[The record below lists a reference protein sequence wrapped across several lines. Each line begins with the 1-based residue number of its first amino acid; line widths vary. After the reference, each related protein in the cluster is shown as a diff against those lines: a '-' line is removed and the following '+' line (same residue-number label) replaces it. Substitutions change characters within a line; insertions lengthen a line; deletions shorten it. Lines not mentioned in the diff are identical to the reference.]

1 MEDFLVFF
9 VTRLVG
15 IVVILAVGIYIL
27 QAVRI
32 LYIHPYLVYRP
43 TRKLEGTPRRAG
55 LEYREIFFKTK
66 DGVLL
71 NAWFIPAEDPKA
83 IALHC
88 HGNSGNISERLDT
101 IKIYHDMG
109 ISLFLYD
116 YRGYGNSGG
125 KPSEKGTYKDA
136 EAAWYYLVKEMG
148 INPGDIIITGHS
160 LGGSV
165 AFWLAGKVTPK
176 ALIIEGSF
184 TSMTDMG
191 KLFFP
196 HLPIRLLVRHR
207 YNSMDHLKKVH
218 CPVLIIH
225 SPGDKLVPFYMGRA
239 LYRAANPPKRFLEIH
254 GSHNNAILDSREEYT
269 KTIMEFIDDI
279 NGTTSNSIGN
289 ENE

>member
-15 IVVILAVGIYIL
+15 IVVVLAVGIYVL
-27 QAVRI
+27 QAIRI
-32 LYIHPYLVYRP
+32 LYIHPYLVYGP
-43 TRKLEGTPRRAG
+43 TRKMDGTPSRAG

-66 DGVLL
+66 DNIIL

-88 HGNSGNISERLDT
+88 HGNSGNISDRLDT

-109 ISLFLYD
+109 ISLFLFD
-116 YRGYGNSGG
+116 YRGYGRSNGS
-125 KPSEKGTYKDA
+125 PSEKGTYKDA
-136 EAAWYYLVKEMG
+136 EAAWYYLVEAMG
-148 INPGDIIITGHS
+148 IHPEDIIITSHS

-165 AFWLAGKVTPK
+165 ASYLAGKVTPK
-176 ALIIEGSF
+176 ALIVEGSF

-191 KLFFP
+191 KLYYP
-196 HLPIRLLVRHR
+196 YLPIRLLVRQR
-207 YNSMDHLKKVH
+207 YNSINHLKTVH

-225 SPGDKLVPFYMGRA
+225 SPDDRVVPFFMGKA
-239 LYRAANPPKRFLEIH
+239 LYKAANPPKRFLEIH

-269 KTIMEFIDDI
+269 NAIIEFIADI
-279 NGTTSNSIGN
+279 NRANSKGN